1 MNAKTKKLPK
11 SPGWQRRLRPIRS
24 IASITLGSV
33 CLLAII
39 DLGKTP
45 ARTGPKL
52 RKVTHAIP
60 LFASVSGEAKSPSN
74 VGGEMPPSFDKDVAR
89 VVADIDRI
97 EADTLR
103 DMSQA
108 TLDRQGQIRTLGK
121 LLLFDKHLSVNQNEA
136 CSFCHTPETGF
147 TGPIQSLNL
156 STVSYPGS
164 VRTRFSQR
172 KPQSYMY
179 ATFAPVLHYNALQ
192 GDFVGGNFWDMRA
205 SGYRLQNPS
214 AEQAQGP
221 PTNPVEMGLPDSACL
236 AYRLSKAPYRKL
248 FEAVWGADSFA
259 IQWPKNV
266 ASVCATP
273 GPPADDDL
281 YPVHLSVADRQRA
294 DQAYD
299 GFGLAAAAY
308 EASPEVSPFTSKY
321 DYVQAGKAQ
330 FTPQEEIGYALF
342 RGKAGCNQC
351 HRDGGPG
358 EEPLFTDFTA
368 SNLGVPRNPA
378 VQFYFESESDEHG
391 YSPNAAGLSFVD
403 TGVGFFLRKLK
414 SLSGQLN
421 PDSQWIEMA
430 PKFDAKFQVPT
441 LRNVDMRPTPD
452 FVKAYM
458 HNGYFKSLKEVV
470 HFYNTRDVLPTCTAG
485 DPGEKVTCWPPP
497 EDPTNLNK
505 KQLGDLKLTDQ
516 EEDDLVAFLK
526 TLTDDYKPS
535 SPETTK

>member
-1 MNAKTKKLPK
+1 MPSA
-11 SPGWQRRLRPIRS
+11 
-24 IASITLGSV
+24 GSGV
-33 CLLAII
+33 PSLA
-39 DLGKTP
+39 GQ
-45 ARTGPKL
+45 
-52 RKVTHAIP
+52 
-60 LFASVSGEAKSPSN
+60 
-74 VGGEMPPSFDKDVAR
+74 MPPEFEDQVAR
-89 VVADIDRI
+89 VAAEIDRV
-97 EADTLR
+97 EADALR
-103 DMSQA
+103 QMNQT
-108 TLDRQGQIRTLGK
+108 TLDRQGQMRTLGK

-156 STVSYPGS
+156 ATVSYPGS
-164 VRTRFSQR
+164 VRTRFSNR

-236 AYRLSKAPYRKL
+236 AYRLSQAPYRAL

-259 IQWPKNV
+259 IQWPRNV
-266 ASVCATP
+266 EDVCATP
-273 GPPADDDL
+273 GPPAESGL
-281 YPVHLSVADRQRA
+281 YPVHLSVEDRQRA
-294 DQAYD
+294 DHVYD

-321 DYVQAGKAQ
+321 DYVQAGRDQ
-330 FTPQEEIGYALF
+330 FSPQEKRGYALF

-351 HRDGGPG
+351 HCEGGPG

-368 SNLGVPRNPA
+368 SNLGIPRNPA
-378 VQFYFESESDEHG
+378 LQFYFEASPDKLG
-391 YSPNAAGLSFVD
+391 YSANPAGPAYAD

-421 PDSQWIEMA
+421 PDSQWISLA
-430 PKFDAKFQVPT
+430 PKFDGKFQVPT
-441 LRNVDMRPTPD
+441 LRNVDMRPNPL

-470 HFYNTRDVLPTCTAG
+470 HFYNTRDVLPRCKEG
-485 DPGEKVTCWPPP
+485 DPGEKTSCWPAP
-497 EDPTNLNK
+497 EDSTNLNK
-505 KQLGDLKLTDQ
+505 KQLGDLKMTDQ
-516 EEDDLVAFLK
+516 EENDLVAFLK
-526 TLTDDYKPS
+526 TLTDEYQS
-535 SPETTK
+535 H